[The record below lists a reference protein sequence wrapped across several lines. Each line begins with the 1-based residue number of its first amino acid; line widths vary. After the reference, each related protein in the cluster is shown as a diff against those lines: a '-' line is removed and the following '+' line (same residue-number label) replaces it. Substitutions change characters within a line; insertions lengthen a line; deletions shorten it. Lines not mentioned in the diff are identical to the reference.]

1 MVNKINIITNK
12 SGIFHIYVYVPAGSI
27 YEISETSGCSHILEH
42 MLFKNK
48 GDISINLSKSLTTI
62 GAKYNAATYKDVTY
76 YYIKTYSD
84 KAKES
89 INLIGQIIQKHN
101 FNDQELNTE
110 RKVIIE
116 EYNQTHDGFDYKF
129 YTLANRSLM
138 HDDNIYLSSVIGD
151 IKVLKNIK
159 ANELKAYYKDR
170 YKDIMV
176 FVNCDQKIKGIVK
189 KELYKVFGTN
199 QKYDFKN
206 EEMLSK
212 ANLIEPKLI
221 FINKPLKQY
230 VTRFTFLTFP
240 ADRVR
245 DHIILR
251 FLQYCLTASGLY
263 SLLNHNLREIRG
275 LVYTIHS
282 YSEKFRYTGFY
293 YIQLGSSSNKTD
305 YIISLIIN
313 LLSKLKNQGLP
324 DKVLKFYKNSYLSS
338 LKVRY
343 LDEEYRTEN
352 LALSSFYDS
361 FIEEKQLYKII
372 KGLTNDEIKDVSKKA
387 FDYTK
392 MGLLSIGEYN
402 NVDMIS
408 KRVEDI
414 IDTYGNKNSR

>member
-27 YEISETSGCSHILEH
+27 YEESGTSGCSHILEH

-48 GDISINLSKSLTTI
+48 GDVSANLSRSLTSI
-62 GAKYNAATYKDVTY
+62 GARYNAATYKDVTY
-76 YYIKTYSD
+76 YFIKTYSD

-89 INLIGQIIQKHN
+89 INLIGQIIKKHN

-116 EYNQTHDGFDYKF
+116 EYNQTHDGFEYKF
-129 YTLANRSLM
+129 YTLANKTLM

-159 ANELKAYYKDR
+159 ANELKRYYKDR
-170 YKDIMV
+170 YNDIMI
-176 FVNCDQKIKGIVK
+176 FVNCDEKIKGSVK
-189 KELYKVFGTN
+189 RELRNVFGAN
-199 QKYDFKN
+199 KKYDFAD
-206 EEMLSK
+206 EEMLAK

-221 FINKPLKQY
+221 FINKVFKQY
-230 VTRFTFLTFP
+230 ITRFTFLTFP
-240 ADRVR
+240 ASHVR
-245 DHIILR
+245 EHTILR
-251 FLQYCLTASGLY
+251 FIQYCLTGSGLY
-263 SLLNHNLREIRG
+263 SLLNHDLREIRG

-282 YSEKFRYTGFY
+282 YSETFRYAGYY

-324 DKVLKFYKNSYLSS
+324 EKVLKFYKNSYLSS

-343 LDEEYRTEN
+343 LDQDYRTEN
-352 LALSSFYDS
+352 HALSMFYDCYMD
-361 FIEEKQLYKII
+361 EKDIYKLI
-372 KGLTNDEIKDVSKKA
+372 KGLTNNDVQEISRKA
-387 FDYTK
+387 FDYSK
-392 MGLLSIGEYN
+392 MGLLSVGGYN
-402 NVDMIS
+402 NVDMMS

-414 IDTYGNKNSR
+414 ISTYGNKNV